1 MRLFTAPRLAL
12 AALVPALFVLSVI
25 PGCSNGGEGERC
37 GDPGGTI
44 TDNSDC
50 GSGLVCTAFPMYMG
64 STETVGRC
72 CYPDRVT
79 DSRCSKS
86 SNTSATNTPS
96 GGASASDAG
105 ATSSDAGSSDA
116 VAGGGGSGGLVT
128 ELAGAGGAAG
138 SK

>member
-1 MRLFTAPRLAL
+1 MRLFTARRLAL

-37 GDPGGTI
+37 GDPPPYGSANDG
-44 TDNSDC
+44 DC
-50 GSGLVCTAFPMYMG
+50 GSGLVCTLFPMYMG

-105 ATSSDAGSSDA
+105 APSSDAGSNNS
-116 VAGGGGSGGLVT
+116 VAGGGGTGGLAVD
-128 ELAGAGGAAG
+128 LAGAGG
-138 SK
+138 